1 MIMGWNKLQT
11 RWRQQS
17 FRHVAPIAV
26 GLYELT
32 LLGWLIWAG
41 TQLGTLGNLS
51 IFKHYPYIVTV
62 ILASL
67 SIHVV
72 VVGVLEF
79 WLIRQ
84 KRFAVILL
92 GAWFTLV
99 APVLLIMLFELT
111 QFLVLVATIGS
122 GLVALCLWRYYQV
135 RFTDSQPTWG
145 RHYEFDLKR
154 TGIGMGVIAA
164 IVIVAAITSNYLIAV
179 PLAMLPM
186 YLLWTGITNDSLML
200 GGLIVAT
207 AGTVGILLILFAWA
221 GRSANWGDMGMGL
234 AWWAVGGIIWWGMNR
249 LMNHL
254 SKRQSQLGHPLA

>member
-84 KRFAVILL
+84 CEWLALPLSGWLATNRAKIPSLQPPRWLSTPIVKAAV
-92 GAWFTLV
+92 
-99 APVLLIMLFELT
+99 
-111 QFLVLVATIGS
+111 
-122 GLVALCLWRYYQV
+122 RY
-135 RFTDSQPTWG
+135 D
-145 RHYEFDLKR
+145 D
-154 TGIGMGVIAA
+154 
-164 IVIVAAITSNYLIAV
+164 
-179 PLAMLPM
+179 
-186 YLLWTGITNDSLML
+186 
-200 GGLIVAT
+200 
-207 AGTVGILLILFAWA
+207 
-221 GRSANWGDMGMGL
+221 
-234 AWWAVGGIIWWGMNR
+234 
-249 LMNHL
+249 
-254 SKRQSQLGHPLA
+254 